1 MHVDGVNLKA
11 LPSIITC
18 SEKGKQNIQAKK
30 VYKPLFKSCCV
41 YLILLIFVGHNGNYW
56 VTSNSVPQYKVGF
69 VIYLVLF
76 MPFCPSWLITMCIM
90 DDKP

>member
-41 YLILLIFVGHNGNYW
+41 YLIL
-56 VTSNSVPQYKVGF
+56 
-69 VIYLVLF
+69 
-76 MPFCPSWLITMCIM
+76 
-90 DDKP
+90 